1 MEDFKKFHITAL
13 DGLMDSLPETL
24 LPAKVFVVG
33 SSMVRSSWGRA
44 STCAGGKTCAGRV
57 GCALARFKW

>member
-1 MEDFKKFHITAL
+1 
-13 DGLMDSLPETL
+13 MDSLPETL